1 MSLAP
6 MDFEIVWI
14 DEAEDFR
21 PSKKG
26 NLVLCPIVEVQDI
39 RRQSLTAAL
48 VSAGN
53 LMRQHPTARGFYVR
67 RKR

>member
-1 MSLAP
+1 MSLKP
-6 MDFEIVWI
+6 MDFEVVWI
-14 DEAEDFR
+14 DESEDFR

-26 NLVLCPIVEVQDI
+26 NLVLCPIVEVQPI

-48 VSAGN
+48 IYAGN
-53 LMRQHPTARGFYVR
+53 QMRMHPTARGFYVR

>member
-1 MSLAP
+1 MKP
-6 MDFEIVWI
+6 IDFEIVWI
-14 DEAEDFR
+14 DEADDFR

-39 RRQSLTAAL
+39 RRQDLSAACI
-48 VSAGN
+48 SAAN
-53 LMRQHPTARGFYVR
+53 LMKKHPTARGFYVR